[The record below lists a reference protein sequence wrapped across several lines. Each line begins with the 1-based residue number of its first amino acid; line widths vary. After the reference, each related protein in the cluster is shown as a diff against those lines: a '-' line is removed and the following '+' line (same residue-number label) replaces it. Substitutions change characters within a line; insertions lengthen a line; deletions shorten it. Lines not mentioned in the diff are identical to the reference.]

1 MTDRFM
7 ASFRIEAKEL
17 LEELETSLL
26 ELELAPSDSETIGR
40 VFRAMHTIKGLGS
53 SFGFERVSCFAH
65 EVENVFDL
73 VRNGRLSVDKGLI
86 DLTLQARDWISA
98 ALDGKGDEA
107 ETQGLTLIEAFRK
120 VLKNAI
126 DAAPMAGGVP
136 CDMVRTEPAARK
148 IICRLRFRPT
158 AEIFS
163 MGPDP
168 MSLLNELRQLG
179 ECSVT
184 AHVHDIPPLESL
196 DPEKCYTYW
205 DVLLIT
211 AQGINAVRDVF
222 IFLEDSSE
230 VAIDILY
237 EYEGPEL
244 EPTCRKLGQIL
255 VERGDLTTE
264 DVALCLAKQRRLGE
278 IALQEG
284 LLSPS
289 HVESAL
295 LEQEVIQAAHVSGK
309 GHEAD
314 SSLRVPSEKLDK
326 LVDLVGELV
335 TASAR
340 LNRLTGSDHDHR
352 FGVVAEEIERLT
364 DELRDTTLNI
374 RMVPIGETFGKYR
387 RVVRDLSRELGKEV
401 ELITTGEET
410 ELDKTVIGKLNDP
423 LLHIIRNSIDH
434 GIEAPD
440 IRQAA
445 GKGRQ
450 GIVVLTAAH
459 CMDSVVI
466 TIQDDGAGLDTQAI
480 RSAAVRQGLIK
491 PETELTEKEL
501 FSLVFAPG
509 FSTARKVTG
518 VSGRGVGM
526 DVVKRA
532 IDGLRG
538 TIEISSRQGAG
549 TVITIRM
556 PLTLAIIESLLVKIG
571 AGSFVLPLSSV
582 EECVEHVV
590 DGSRTT
596 HLADVRGSLVPYIPL
611 RERFAVSD
619 EPPEIQQIVVVRV
632 DDERIGIVVD
642 TVIGEHQAV
651 IKSLGRACRDVK
663 GVSGATI
670 LGDGTVAL
678 ILDVAAI
685 AAAEKDIYGKSG
697 ELYDFCP
704 LP

>member
-7 ASFRIEAKEL
+7 ESFREEAKEL
-17 LEELETSLL
+17 LEELEASLL
-26 ELELAPSDSETIGR
+26 ELELAPSDFETIGR

-53 SFGFERVSCFAH
+53 SFGFEMVSCFSH

-73 VRNGRLSVDKGLI
+73 VRNGRLSVDKELI
-86 DLTLQARDWISA
+86 DLTLKARDWISA
-98 ALDGKGDEA
+98 ALEGKGEEA
-107 ETQGLTLIEAFRK
+107 GAQGLTLTEAFRK
-120 VLKNAI
+120 IQKSAA
-126 DAAPMAGGVP
+126 DAGPTASGYR
-136 CDMVRTEPAARK
+136 CDTGRTEPVARR
-148 IICRLRFRPT
+148 IICRLRFTPSP
-158 AEIFS
+158 EIFS

-179 ECSVT
+179 ECSVI
-184 AHVHDIPPLESL
+184 AHVHDIPTLESL

-255 VERGDLTTE
+255 VDRGDLTTE
-264 DVALCLAKQRRLGE
+264 DVALCLSRQRRLGE
-278 IALQEG
+278 IALEEG
-284 LLSPS
+284 LVSPS

-295 LEQEVIQAAHVSGK
+295 LEQEVIQAAQVSGK

-352 FGVVAEEIERLT
+352 YGAVAEEIERLT

-374 RMVPIGETFGKYR
+374 RMIPIGETFGKYR

-401 ELITTGEET
+401 ELITAGEET

-423 LLHIIRNSIDH
+423 LMHIIRNSIDH

-445 GKGRQ
+445 GKCRQ

-480 RSAAVRQGLIK
+480 RSAAVRKGLIK

-549 TVITIRM
+549 TVITIRL

-582 EECVEHVV
+582 EECIEHVV

-685 AAAEKDIYGKSG
+685 AAAEKDVYGKSG